1 MSFFFIQG
9 IIASALNY
17 GIITWSNKI
26 LGPAMVALYNPLQPG
41 AAALL
46 SRIFIG
52 SPIYMGRYISRITS
66 HLLMH
71 CCLRIFFD
79 ELLNR
84 YQQKKEILKEYSK

>member
-1 MSFFFIQG
+1 VVLISTFPCSLLKTFFGFVQG

-52 SPIYMGRYISRITS
+52 SPIYMGRYMLYSF
-66 HLLMH
+66 
-71 CCLRIFFD
+71 IF
-79 ELLNR
+79 LNLA
-84 YQQKKEILKEYSK
+84 YPANICIVLYF

>member
-1 MSFFFIQG
+1 MFFGFVQG

-41 AAALL
+41 AADLL

-52 SPIYMGRYISRITS
+52 SPIYMGRYMLYSFVFLNLAYPANICIV
-66 HLLMH
+66 
-71 CCLRIFFD
+71 IF
-79 ELLNR
+79 LNFCR
-84 YQQKKEILKEYSK
+84 C

>member
-1 MSFFFIQG
+1 MFFFFIQG

-52 SPIYMGRYISRITS
+52 SPIYMGRYIS
-66 HLLMH
+66 LL
-71 CCLRIFFD
+71 
-79 ELLNR
+79 
-84 YQQKKEILKEYSK
+84 